1 MINPDYTLDEIETR
15 FFNYLSGIIG
25 NFIVVEH
32 LVAMEGG
39 YEAYL
44 YKFKIKGNQG
54 CNGKLVL
61 RLFPSYAHPESA
73 TWQAMIHN
81 LLKEEGLPVPRVHLS
96 SSDKSILGGSFLVM
110 DYIEGRVIDQ
120 TNDPYIL
127 VLTAKTQAML
137 HQKDGKKISEQ
148 IIAQGHSAESH
159 NFDGRI
165 NWIKEKG
172 KNYSG
177 LDEAVKWLID
187 KRPPEPETPKIIH
200 GDLHPMNLLVKDGE
214 VTAILDWSGFMVGDP
229 MYGLGWTKALFV
241 ATGKTELT
249 DAVFNQLLQMY
260 IDAYESIHPIDY
272 KKMEYYVV
280 YRLVRALIEGL
291 EGQEIWTQPII
302 VNNIIKEINDMTG
315 ILVQI

>member
-25 NFIVVEH
+25 NFFVVEH
-32 LVAMEGG
+32 LEAIKGG

-44 YKFKIKGNQG
+44 YKFKIKGNQE

-81 LLKEEGLPVPRVHLS
+81 LLGEEGLPVPQVYLS

-110 DYIEGRVIDQ
+110 DYVEGSVIDP
-120 TNDPYIL
+120 TNDPCIL

-172 KNYSG
+172 KKYPG
-177 LDEAVKWLID
+177 LDEAVKWLFD
-187 KRPPEPETPKIIH
+187 KRPPEPETQKIIH

-241 ATGKTELT
+241 ATRKTELS
-249 DAVFNQLLQMY
+249 DDVFNQLLQMY

-272 KKMEYYVV
+272 QKMEYYVV

-302 VNNIIKEINDMTG
+302 VNNIIKEIKDMTG